1 MEMLRSL
8 VLIATISLCHS
19 FVWNN
24 NNNIQAFVAVVR
36 RSYKTASTQLN
47 PHRFNGGYDPGS
59 PLTWTPQQAAEFTI
73 FHEGSP
79 QHAGMQLK
87 TAIKHW
93 SGENLAEFLTRLY
106 LGHQISSNSND
117 IDHENKNKLVYEP
130 QNVRSPQWKGL
141 DTREGIFALKDL
153 LKEALS
159 KDSLSAQ
166 EVSRFAERFF
176 LKEYKWPSQ
185 KQPFTTTSNKSQSAA
200 AAAAAAA
207 EVVFENDSF
216 YSLGHARTL
225 ARIILS
231 VRKEQSLDDF
241 NWYDFVL
248 MITLPE
254 KNDNNRE
261 TAPMKLIEFF
271 QTIAA
276 SVAFTTKDKADIVN
290 RMAMSG
296 WQPGSIPKFMAE
308 LFPEE
313 TMNDNHSVCE
323 MRMVVGDSFL
333 DFPSSALVVGV
344 EEDKEQEK
352 QVVAATTGD
361 TYDEGQSLKS
371 AKEIVK
377 SEYEELVQS
386 YWKKVEVPRTKK
398 NSKTKLIS
406 NSVSS

>member
-1 MEMLRSL
+1 MKILRSL
-8 VLIATISLCHS
+8 VLIATIFLCHS

-73 FHEGSP
+73 FHDGSP

-106 LGHQISSNSND
+106 LGHQVSSNSND
-117 IDHENKNKLVYEP
+117 IDHEDKNKLVYEP
-130 QNVRSPQWKGL
+130 KNVRSPQWKGL

-159 KDSLSAQ
+159 KESLSAQ
-166 EVSRFAERFF
+166 EISRLAEEFF

-185 KQPFTTTSNKSQSAA
+185 KQQFKTTSNNSQSAA
-200 AAAAAAA
+200 AA
-207 EVVFENDSF
+207 EIIFENDSF

-231 VRKEQSLDDF
+231 VRREQSLDDF

-254 KNDNNRE
+254 RNDNNRE

-313 TMNDNHSVCE
+313 SMNDNHSVCE

-333 DFPSSALVVGV
+333 DFPSSALVK
-344 EEDKEQEK
+344 EDKEQEK
-352 QVVAATTGD
+352 QVTATGD
-361 TYDEGQSLKS
+361 AYNEGRSLKS
-371 AKEIVK
+371 ANEIVK

-386 YWKKVEVPRTKK
+386 YWKKVEVPITKK

>member
-1 MEMLRSL
+1 MLRSL
-8 VLIATISLCHS
+8 VLTATIFLCHS

-47 PHRFNGGYDPGS
+47 LHRFNGGYDPGS

-73 FHEGSP
+73 FHDGSP

-106 LGHQISSNSND
+106 LGHEVSSNSND
-117 IDHENKNKLVYEP
+117 IDHEDKNKLIYEP
-130 QNVRSPQWKGL
+130 KNVRSPQWKGL

-159 KDSLSAQ
+159 KESLSAQ
-166 EVSRFAERFF
+166 EISRFAEEFL
-176 LKEYKWPSQ
+176 LKEYKWPSK
-185 KQPFTTTSNKSQSAA
+185 KQQFTATINDSQSAA
-200 AAAAAAA
+200 AAAS
-207 EVVFENDSF
+207 EIIFENDSF

-231 VRKEQSLDDF
+231 VRKEQSLDDY

-254 KNDNNRE
+254 RNDNNRE
-261 TAPMKLIEFF
+261 TAPMKMIEFF

-313 TMNDNHSVCE
+313 SMNDNHSVCE

-333 DFPSSALVVGV
+333 DFPSSAQVK
-344 EEDKEQEK
+344 EDKEQEK
-352 QVVAATTGD
+352 QVIATGNA
-361 TYDEGQSLKS
+361 YNEGESLKS
-371 AKEIVK
+371 AKEIVE

-386 YWKKVEVPRTKK
+386 YWKKVEVPITKK

-406 NSVSS
+406 NTVSS